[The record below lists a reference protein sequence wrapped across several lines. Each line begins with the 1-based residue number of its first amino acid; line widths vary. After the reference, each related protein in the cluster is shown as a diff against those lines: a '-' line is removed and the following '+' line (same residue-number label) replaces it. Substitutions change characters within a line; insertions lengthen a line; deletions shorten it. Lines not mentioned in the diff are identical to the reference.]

1 MSKTWE
7 IIVFTAGMKEYADR
21 ILNELDPY
29 KYITQRLYRD
39 SCIYIEGYYVKNL
52 IIFCEDMSKIV
63 IVDNTPNN
71 YALQPANGIEIK
83 SWYADNMQDKQL
95 SKLSKVLNLLATME
109 DVRVGLKNINNTI
122 VEPEHP

>member
-1 MSKTWE
+1 M
-7 IIVFTAGMKEYADR
+7 
-21 ILNELDPY
+21 
-29 KYITQRLYRD
+29 
-39 SCIYIEGYYVKNL
+39 KNL
-52 IIFCEDMSKIV
+52 NIFCEDMSKIV